1 MTHPSQRGGSEDVGP
16 SPGIAAAG
24 LGETDTDLQQSQQ
37 SQQVSEKK
45 YNFTF

>member
-37 SQQVSEKK
+37 VSEKK